1 MPIFKMLLGDT
12 KEDLRDPNLGYG
24 HSLITTG
31 MDSDDE
37 FTTGRVSIANNTQ
50 VIK

>member
-1 MPIFKMLLGDT
+1 MPIFKMILGDT

-31 MDSDDE
+31 MDCDE
-37 FTTGRVSIANNTQ
+37 FTTGRVCIEKYTK
-50 VIK
+50 VLK